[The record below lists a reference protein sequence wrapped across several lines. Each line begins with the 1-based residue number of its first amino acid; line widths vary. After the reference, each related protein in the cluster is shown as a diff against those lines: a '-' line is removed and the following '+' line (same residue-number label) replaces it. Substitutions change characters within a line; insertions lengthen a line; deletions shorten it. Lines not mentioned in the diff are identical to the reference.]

1 VLGSDPPLIGSL
13 VPPGPARTRALSL
26 LAALAGVGV
35 MTGLLLGGVVTE
47 TG

>member
-13 VPPGPARTRALSL
+13 VPPGLARTRALSL
-26 LAALAGVGV
+26 LAALASVGV